1 MGVEVLLADD
11 DIEVRRILA
20 EAFRKRG
27 VRITEASS
35 GDHLLDE
42 MQAHAFDL
50 IVSDV
55 RMPGMTGIQALRVM
69 PPHDTPVILIS
80 AFSDDETRAEAA
92 SLGATLFSKPFDI
105 DELLAFAMPL
115 TRGDNH
121 ADPRSTSR

>member
-11 DIEVRRILA
+11 DCEVRRILA

-27 VRITEASS
+27 VQITEASS
-35 GDHLLDE
+35 DDGLLDE
-42 MQAHAFDL
+42 LRAHAFDL

-55 RMPGMTGIQALRVM
+55 RMPGMTGIAALRVM
-69 PPHDTPVILIS
+69 ERHDTPVILIT
-80 AFSDDETRAEAA
+80 AFGDEETRSEAA

-115 TRGDNH
+115 TQGAHH
-121 ADPRSTSR
+121 ADPRSPSR